1 MKQVN
6 KKIFNIKTW
15 HFWKSHRCFVCSVVG
30 YMARATIYINIF
42 LFFANTRV
50 IMEFFFPTLTAIL
63 SSPTATQFSQ
73 STFFSLRMDS
83 MLLKSASAVP
93 SFHPPDLRAEQRLS
107 LCYHQTNESKQD
119 SIFLCWLVIW
129 PISTK
134 WKESTIHLLG
144 EFRSRDKISF
154 HSDYK
159 AICETFTLCIYF
171 KGTLMPIWKSANIFV
186 FIWT

>member
-1 MKQVN
+1 MPFKNWSNLSFGAFIEPVKEVK

-15 HFWKSHRCFVCSVVG
+15 HFWKSYRCFVCSVVG
-30 YMARATIYINIF
+30 YVARTTIYKYIF
-42 LFFANTRV
+42 VLHQYPCHNEILFPYTHCHFVQPNSNTV
-50 IMEFFFPTLTAIL
+50 FSIYLL
-63 SSPTATQFSQ
+63 FSQ
-73 STFFSLRMDS
+73 NGFDVVKKCLSGTLFPSPISKFFY
-83 MLLKSASAVP
+83 AW
-93 SFHPPDLRAEQRLS
+93 F
-107 LCYHQTNESKQD
+107 
-119 SIFLCWLVIW
+119 VIW
-129 PISTK
+129 LISTK